1 MKSDKWEIVSEVFE
15 RGEACEGCSWSYSY
29 PDRWDE
35 PGGRECQLMDDS
47 VLKAGFKKREPED
60 CPGFEKMKWALEHQD
75 D

>member
-1 MKSDKWEIVSEVFE
+1 MDKWMIIGEVFE
-15 RGEACEGCSWSYSY
+15 RGEACEGCSYSYSY

-35 PGGRECQLMDDS
+35 PGGRECRLMDDFAAEP
-47 VLKAGFKKREPED
+47 VGRKREPED

>member
-1 MKSDKWEIVSEVFE
+1 MKYTAWEIVSEVFD
-15 RGEACEGCSWSYSY
+15 RGEACEDCSWAYSF

-47 VLKAGFKKREPED
+47 VNHAGVTKEAEF
-60 CPGFEKMKWALEHQD
+60 CPGFEKMKWTLEHQD